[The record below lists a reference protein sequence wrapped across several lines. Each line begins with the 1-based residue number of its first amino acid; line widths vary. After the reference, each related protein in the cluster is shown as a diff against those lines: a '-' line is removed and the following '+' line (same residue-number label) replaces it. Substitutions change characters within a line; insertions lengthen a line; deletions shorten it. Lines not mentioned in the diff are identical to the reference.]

1 MAMGKREDG
10 EAAGKKRSERRKFR
24 RLDFHVNASIKH
36 EHWTFSGELLNIS
49 NMGAYMAT
57 KGRYEVNDLIE
68 LTVSFEHEATKLT
81 LTVPCRVARVDSRG
95 VGLLSLRIDA
105 NDLLRLRL
113 MFDLYKNNPQ
123 QLMEEFCK
131 SLP

>member
-1 MAMGKREDG
+1 MAIGKRDDRETT
-10 EAAGKKRSERRKFR
+10 GKKRAERRKFR

-36 EHWTFSGELLNIS
+36 EHWTFTGELLNIS
-49 NMGAYMAT
+49 NMGAYMVT
-57 KGRYEVNDLIE
+57 RGRYEVNDLIE
-68 LTVSFEHEATKLT
+68 LTVSFEHDATKLAI
-81 LTVPCRVARVDSRG
+81 TVPCKVARVDSRG

-105 NDLLRLRL
+105 NDLLQLRL

-123 QLMEEFCK
+123 RLMEEFCK